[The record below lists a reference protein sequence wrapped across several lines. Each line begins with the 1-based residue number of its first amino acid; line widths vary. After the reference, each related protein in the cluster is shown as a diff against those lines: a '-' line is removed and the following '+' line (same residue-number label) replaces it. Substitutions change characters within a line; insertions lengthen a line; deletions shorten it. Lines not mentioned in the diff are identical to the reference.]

1 MASKSAYMGG
11 IVGSKTLRLHFIMLE
26 REGMEVQALAS
37 SPTTGA
43 SLGPL
48 PAGKNAT
55 LETRLLLPRCFAE
68 GVERR
73 WDP

>member
-1 MASKSAYMGG
+1 MASKLAHMGG
-11 IVGSKTLRLHFIMLE
+11 MVGSKTLRLHFIMLE
-26 REGMEVQALAS
+26 REGTEAQALAS
-37 SPTTGA
+37 SPTAGA

-55 LETRLLLPRCFAE
+55 LETRPLLPRCIAE